1 MLIKKRVSS
10 GIRYRL
16 DRIIDCRTIK
26 IESIMAE
33 QIKSFGMSQLSIGA
47 TSDFHTH
54 VYGLIEAATPAVL
67 HVEELAVRYK
77 QAKETLAGV
86 VNRRTAYVSTAQLRE
101 ADNTRDNGAG
111 TIINVVG
118 AHEKSL
124 IAAKREA
131 ALRLQAELAPYRQI
145 RYHEYSKQTAEGRGM
160 IAVLREADNA
170 AAVTLLGLDDE
181 VDAFEEAN
189 NAFEELFKRKAAE
202 ESERMPVKD
211 LDSFEV
217 VKEANTLYEQITQI
231 VNAYAIVSPTDEINA
246 FIKDVNGF
254 VGVFARIASGGT
266 SGGTATT
273 EPEPT
278 PGEEGGETP
287 GGEEPDPETP
297 EPGGEETDSPSV
309 I

>member
-1 MLIKKRVSS
+1 
-10 GIRYRL
+10 
-16 DRIIDCRTIK
+16 
-26 IESIMAE
+26 MAA
-33 QIKSFGMSQLSIGA
+33 QIKDFSISHLTVGS
-47 TSDFHTH
+47 TSDFHTK
-54 VYGLIEAATPAVL
+54 VNALIDTATAAALHIDALAPA
-67 HVEELAVRYK
+67 YK
-77 QAKETLAGV
+77 TAAETLASV
-86 VNRRTAYVSTAQLRE
+86 VNRRTAYVSTAQLKESDER
-101 ADNTRDNGAG
+101 RDDGAS
-111 TIINVVG
+111 TIFATVS
-118 AHEKSL
+118 ASERSL
-124 IAAKREA
+124 VPARREA
-131 ALRLQAELAPYRQI
+131 ATRLRAELAPYWKM

-160 IAVLREADNA
+160 IATLRLAENA
-170 AAVTLLGLDDE
+170 AAVTALGLDDE

-189 NAFEELFKRKAAE
+189 EAFDALFVRKAAE
-202 ESERMPVKD
+202 ESERMDVKD
-211 LDSFEV
+211 LDSTQV
-217 VKEANTLYEQITQI
+217 VNDANTLYAQITQI

-246 FIKDVNGF
+246 FIRDVNGF

>member
-1 MLIKKRVSS
+1 
-10 GIRYRL
+10 
-16 DRIIDCRTIK
+16 
-26 IESIMAE
+26 MAA
-33 QIKSFGMSQLSIGA
+33 QIKTFAISQLSVGS
-47 TSDFHTH
+47 TSDFHTK
-54 VYGLIEAATPAVL
+54 VNALIDTATAAALHIDALAPA
-67 HVEELAVRYK
+67 YK
-77 QAKETLAGV
+77 TAAETLASV
-86 VNRRTAYVSTAQLRE
+86 VNRRTAYVSTAQLKESDER
-101 ADNTRDNGAG
+101 RDDGSSAIFG
-111 TIINVVG
+111 TVS
-118 AHEKSL
+118 AAERSL
-124 IAAKREA
+124 VPARREA
-131 ALRLQAELAPYRQI
+131 AMRLRAELAPYWKM

-160 IAVLREADNA
+160 IATLRLAENA
-170 AAVTLLGLDDE
+170 AAVTALGLDDE

-189 NAFEELFKRKAAE
+189 EAFDALFVQKAAE
-202 ESERMPVKD
+202 ESERMDVKD
-211 LDSFEV
+211 LDSAQV
-217 VKEANTLYEQITQI
+217 VNDANTLYAQSAQVVNDANTLYAQIVQV

>member
-1 MLIKKRVSS
+1 
-10 GIRYRL
+10 
-16 DRIIDCRTIK
+16 
-26 IESIMAE
+26 MAE

-77 QAKETLAGV
+77 QAKETLASV
-86 VNRRTAYVSTAQLRE
+86 VNRRTAYVSTAQLKESDER
-101 ADNTRDNGAG
+101 RDDGVSTIFG
-111 TIINVVG
+111 TVS
-118 AHEKSL
+118 ASERSL
-124 IAAKREA
+124 VPARREA
-131 ALRLQAELAPYRQI
+131 ATRLRAELAPYWKM

-160 IAVLREADNA
+160 VATLRLAENA
-170 AAVTLLGLDDE
+170 AAVTALGLDDE

-189 NAFEELFKRKAAE
+189 EAFDALFVQKAAE
-202 ESERMPVKD
+202 ESERMDVKD
-211 LDSFEV
+211 LDSAQV
-217 VKEANTLYEQITQI
+217 VNDANTLYAQIVQV